1 MDSVVTFEFP
11 RRVVP
16 GYLHTVLGDHYDPR
30 DKWRAEIPPGHRF
43 LIYFHALAST
53 GQATY
58 EPKKEK
64 EAFQK
69 AKKASEDSDWRFF
82 EQLLKRGKARL
93 NRPWAPLKSKKSQ
106 ALSTAAE
113 MGHAADKVLDALDK
127 RQECLSEPHA
137 WVRTAKL
144 TAPLL
149 TGSGNPHPVENGFAF
164 LTPYGI
170 PYLAGSGIKG
180 VLRRAAEE
188 LALWQEDSASWNFFL
203 VWVLFG
209 FDPTSALFQQDPAIQ
224 VENPFAQAY
233 EKKFAAALDPKQKA
247 LLDAWIS
254 ALDLDSSIGAPEFLR
269 SLQESKKARER
280 VHWQGLL
287 CFHDAFPQPGAE
299 LGVDILNPHHWSY
312 YQGEESPHDAD
323 KLSQLSFFLVLK
335 PGARFTFRASLL
347 RRRGLEKLQDHI
359 EDWQALLDKA
369 FERACHWL
377 GFGAKTAVGY
387 GAMVPP
393 TRSADAGITAED
405 EEKEEGTIQGTSTES
420 SLGQAAESSVGRMEK
435 WQDVNLYWD
444 PGREEVS
451 CTFEGKRASSKDK
464 SLLSEAL
471 LGKVKN
477 KKKRPPKAH
486 VEVEHIGGKEYRIL
500 KITES

>member
-1 MDSVVTFEFP
+1 MRSVVAFEFP

-16 GYLHTVLGDHYDPR
+16 GYLHKVLGDHYNAR
-30 DKWRAEIPPGHRF
+30 DKWPAEIPPGHRF
-43 LIYFHALAST
+43 LIYLHALAST
-53 GQATY
+53 GEASY
-58 EPKKEK
+58 ESREDRQR
-64 EAFQK
+64 FQ
-69 AKKASEDSDWRFF
+69 KASEDSNWEFF
-82 EQLLKRGKARL
+82 YDLLKQKKATL

-106 ALSTAAE
+106 ALRAAAG
-113 MGHAADKVLDALDK
+113 MGHAADKVLDALNK
-127 RQECLSEPHA
+127 RQECLSDPQA

-170 PYLAGSGIKG
+170 PYLAASGIKG

-188 LALWQEDSASWNFFL
+188 LALLHEDSSSWNFFL

-209 FDPTSALFQQDPAIQ
+209 FDATSSLFQQDSAT
-224 VENPFAQAY
+224 EAKNPFAEAY
-233 EKKFAAALDPKQKA
+233 EKKLAAAFDPKHKA

-254 ALDLDSSIGAPEFLR
+254 ALDLDSSIRAPEFLR
-269 SLQESKKARER
+269 SLQESKKTRER
-280 VHWQGLL
+280 IHWQGLL

-312 YQGEESPHDAD
+312 YQGDESPHDAD

-387 GAMVPP
+387 GAMAPP
-393 TRSADAGITAED
+393 TRSADAGITTED

-420 SLGQAAESSVGRMEK
+420 SLGQAAESSAGRTEK
-435 WQDVNLYWD
+435 WQDVNLSWD
-444 PGREEVS
+444 PGRKEVS
-451 CTFEGKRASSKDK
+451 CTFEGKRGSSKDK

-471 LGKVKN
+471 LGRL
-477 KKKRPPKAH
+477 KKKGFAKAH
-486 VEVEHIGGKEYRIL
+486 VEVEHIGGKEYGIL